1 MPASLKTTSPKLHL
15 CQLIPRTHRT
25 VFSDGRNTGDLSMT
39 RRKMEDPKSIQR
51 FEAAVKVI
59 RSLPEDG
66 CYDLSDDM
74 LVTLYSYYKQ
84 ATAGPCNTLK
94 PNSWDPIG
102 KAKWEAWKALG
113 NMTKDQAMME
123 YVQEIQLIIETLP
136 VTERMAELLDA
147 LDPFYEIVENDD
159 DDEDVASK
167 AALLSTDSS
176 TLAAERGS
184 LPVCNGS
191 EENSVSSSTNETH
204 SSLNTEEEEEELA
217 YADSDDEIYSDS
229 MEKPATQEKGSG
241 VPRVHLAEVNVVGAN
256 MQQGGNRESQCGS
269 QDGKPQGVTPPVP
282 HPPTLGT
289 VQTDRISPGSGRGH
303 QLMGTNLPDK
313 HECSYQGDGQRG
325 DTEDRM
331 DKRAFNTEIAVIL
344 SQLQDNM
351 QDVLHRLTTLE
362 LLTASQAEIPPLKTL
377 NSKSPKKR
385 WPWWPLDLPPIAVV
399 LTVIWPFA
407 VHWLVQFYLLKRRRW
422 LRVK

>member
-1 MPASLKTTSPKLHL
+1 
-15 CQLIPRTHRT
+15 
-25 VFSDGRNTGDLSMT
+25 MT
-39 RRKMEDPKSIQR
+39 RRTMEDPKSVLRR
-51 FEAAVKVI
+51 FEAAVNVI

-66 CYDLSDDM
+66 SYDLSDDM
-74 LVTLYSYYKQ
+74 LVMLYSYYKQ
-84 ATAGPCNTLK
+84 ATVGPCNTLK

-113 NMTKDQAMME
+113 NMSKDQAMME
-123 YVQEIQLIIETLP
+123 YVQEIQLIMETLP
-136 VTERMAELLDA
+136 VTDRMAQLLDA
-147 LDPFYEIVENDD
+147 LDPFYEIVEE

-176 TLAAERGS
+176 THAAERGS
-184 LPVCNGS
+184 LPVFNES
-191 EENSVSSSTNETH
+191 EENSVSSSTNDTH
-204 SSLNTEEEEEELA
+204 SSLNTGEEEEELA
-217 YADSDDEIYSDS
+217 YDDSDDEIYSES

-241 VPRVHLAEVNVVGAN
+241 VPRVHLAEVNVVVAN
-256 MQQGGNRESQCGS
+256 MQQGGNREPQCGS

-289 VQTDRISPGSGRGH
+289 VQTEPISPGSGRGH
-303 QLMGTNLPDK
+303 QLMGTNLTDK
-313 HECSYQGDGQRG
+313 HERSCQGNVQRWE
-325 DTEDRM
+325 TEDRK
-331 DKRAFNTEIAVIL
+331 DKRAFNTQTAVIL

-385 WPWWPLDLPPIAVV
+385 WPWWSLNLPPIAVV

-407 VHWLVQFYLLKRRRW
+407 VHWLVHFYLRKRRRW
-422 LRVK
+422 SRVK